1 MHYRLANEA
10 DILQL
15 VNMRLNY
22 LAEDYG
28 GLTDEQTSA
37 IRAQLREYFTKHLN
51 RDLSVY
57 VCEDQA
63 EIVATVFLL
72 ITEKPANPAFIT
84 GLTGTILNVYTL
96 PHYRNRGI
104 AGNLMR
110 MAVSD
115 AESKNLSYLELY
127 ATKAGYNLYRKLGF
141 VPFEPKNTYMR
152 YQINHEKESDN

>member
-1 MHYRLANEA
+1 MLYRQANEA

-15 VNMRLNY
+15 INIRLNY

-28 GLTDEQTSA
+28 GLTNEQTLT
-37 IRAQLREYFTKHLN
+37 IRTQLREYFMKHLN
-51 RDLSVY
+51 RDLLVY
-57 VCEDQA
+57 VCEDHA

-96 PHYRNRGI
+96 PHYRKKGI

-110 MAVSD
+110 MAISD

-127 ATKAGYNLYRKLGF
+127 ATKAGYSLYRKLGF
-141 VPFEPKNTYMR
+141 APFEPKNVYMR
-152 YQINHEKESDN
+152 YQINHDKEFN